1 MKKYSKIITV
11 ISSLLVIMCAFSGCG
26 LVDALK
32 GAADTTA
39 PSPTEPANDSVVY
52 DNSNNGLDSAV
63 ITPAENGESTSSGTS
78 AQNGNT
84 TTTVSGK
91 NSSQGSSQSNTK
103 KPQTNSATKASATEA
118 PTEITEEDL
127 KNMSIEEIQDL
138 LFNTTDPNTAGKIL
152 EFCGF
157 EYDPEQCIYTST
169 MYPLQRYFGFN
180 VIYDMVAP
188 RVGMIYST
196 KRVEFKYQDKQWMIQ
211 LWKGQYGI
219 TAGAEIGLYNK
230 PLNRPLQYDSAGDD
244 ELFVVMSFDLYNGK
258 ELLFKRAP
266 ERHWWLTGFKLLE
279 VGVAPVLT
287 MDITLTFDTLEM
299 ANAFYNSLKKVAA
312 SSMTDPITYKRTSPT
327 SFKIV
332 W

>member
-1 MKKYSKIITV
+1 MKKNYRIITV
-11 ISSLLVIMCAFSGCG
+11 ISSLLVIVCAFSGCG
-26 LVDALK
+26 LVDAIK
-32 GAADTTA
+32 GAAQTTE
-39 PSPTEPANDSVVY
+39 PSQTEPANDNVVY
-52 DNSNNGLDSAV
+52 DNNTPLDSVV
-63 ITPAENGESTSSGTS
+63 IAPVEESDGSTSNATS
-78 AQNGNT
+78 QNGSTAT
-84 TTTVSGK
+84 TASGK
-91 NSSQGSSQSNTK
+91 NNSQSNSQTNTK
-103 KPQTNSATKASATEA
+103 KPQTNSTTNVSATE
-118 PTEITEEDL
+118 PVTEITEEDL

-157 EYDPEQCIYTST
+157 EYDPEQCIYTSK

-180 VIYDMVAP
+180 FIYDMVAP

-196 KRVEFKYQDKQWMIQ
+196 KRIEFKYGEKQWMIQ

-219 TAGAEIGLYNK
+219 TTGAEIGLYNK
-230 PLNRPLQYDSAGDD
+230 PLNRPVQYDCASDD
-244 ELFVVMSFDLYNGK
+244 ELFVVMSYDLYNGN

-279 VGVAPVLT
+279 VGIAPVLT

-299 ANAFYNSLKKVAA
+299 ANSFYNSLKKVAA
-312 SSMTDPITYKRTSPT
+312 SSMSDPIKYKRVSLTT
-327 SFKIV
+327 FEIV